1 MENNFENILTYGKEY
16 LSLSQALVSTMQTT
30 NNTELRNNLKQ
41 YLDSVVESN
50 TPLVITRPG
59 SKSVIVMSLD
69 DYNALVETEYILSNK
84 QLMED
89 LQKAEE
95 DIKEGRVTSQKKGET
110 IEQFLDRLKC
120 TE

>member
-1 MENNFENILTYGKEY
+1 MYVKKY
-16 LSLSQALVSTMQTT
+16 LSLSQTITSTMKTT
-30 NNTELRNNLKQ
+30 NYTELRNNLKQ

-69 DYNALVETEYILSNK
+69 DYNALIETEYILSNK

-95 DIKEGRVTSQKKGET
+95 DIKEGRTISQKDGES